1 MGRLAGRA
9 FLSCNLL
16 STALKPVVVHAVGS
30 TLTEGSAGVVVCSR
44 VYVLFDGF
52 WFAFQES
59 SIARSEKEA
68 TLTKEAADSLRQTL
82 LASPSTE
89 VSTLKLFTPKL
100 LDSAIEFVRKS

>member
-1 MGRLAGRA
+1 MWISAQLHFPKKG
-9 FLSCNLL
+9 
-16 STALKPVVVHAVGS
+16 VHS
-30 TLTEGSAGVVVCSR
+30 EGSAGVVVCSR

-68 TLTKEAADSLRQTL
+68 TLTKEAAASLRQTL

-89 VSTLKLFTPKL
+89 NSPQPYQKERHFGSAYNIKSTTSTDWKFC
-100 LDSAIEFVRKS
+100 SFIVISE